1 MEKIFTSESVTQGHP
16 DKICDR
22 VSDAILDELLKK
34 DSFSRVA
41 CETVCTTGLIM
52 VFGEISTGC
61 CVDYKKIVKRVV
73 KDIGYTDF
81 NKFSFDY
88 KNCAILLNLDEQSVD
103 ISDGIFEKE
112 EERLNQLKAADQGI
126 VFGFAC
132 NETKALMPMPIYYAH
147 ELAKRLDFVRKQKI
161 IPYLGPDG
169 KTQISVRYFNGAPL
183 DISAIVVSSQH
194 LDGVSNEKIRKDI
207 LENVIFK
214 TIPKQLITKKTLFF
228 VNPSKRFVIGGPKS
242 DSGLTGRKVMVD
254 TYGGYARHGGGAFS
268 GKDATKLDRSG
279 AYFAR
284 YVAKNIVAANLAK
297 KCEVSISYAIGVLN
311 PVSVNVETFNT
322 GVLKDDELTK
332 LVKNVFDFRPLA
344 IIKKLDLLN
353 PIYEQL
359 SCYGHFGREDL
370 NVLWEKTDA
379 KEALKNSL
387 KNNLTLK

>member
-22 VSDAILDELLKK
+22 ISDAILDELLKK
-34 DSFSRVA
+34 DPFSRVA
-41 CETVCTTGLIM
+41 CETVCTTGLVMI
-52 VFGEISTGC
+52 FGEISTKGF
-61 CVDYKKIVKRVV
+61 VDYKKIAKRVI

-81 NKFSFDY
+81 NRFSFDY
-88 KNCAILLNLDEQSVD
+88 KNCAIILNLDEQSVE

-112 EERLNQLKAADQGI
+112 EEKLNQLKAGDQGI

-132 NETKALMPMPIYYAH
+132 DETKTLMPMPIYYAH
-147 ELAKRLDFVRKQKI
+147 ELAKRLDFVRKEKI

-169 KTQISVRYFNGAPL
+169 KTQISVRYFNGVPL
-183 DISAIVVSSQH
+183 DISAIVVSAQH
-194 LDGVSNEKIRKDI
+194 LDGIDNEKIKKDI
-207 LENVIFK
+207 LENVIFDVV
-214 TIPKQLITKKTLFF
+214 PKKLITNKTKIF

-242 DSGLTGRKVMVD
+242 DSGLTGRKIVVD

-268 GKDATKLDRSG
+268 GKDASKLDRSG

-322 GVLKDDELTK
+322 GVLDDEDLTK
-332 LVKNVFDFRPLA
+332 LVEKIFDFRPLA
-344 IIKKLDLLN
+344 IIKKLDLLK
-353 PIYEQL
+353 PIYENL
-359 SCYGHFGREDL
+359 CCYGHLGREDL

-379 KEALKNSL
+379 KEILKDSL
-387 KNNLTLK
+387 KNFATLK